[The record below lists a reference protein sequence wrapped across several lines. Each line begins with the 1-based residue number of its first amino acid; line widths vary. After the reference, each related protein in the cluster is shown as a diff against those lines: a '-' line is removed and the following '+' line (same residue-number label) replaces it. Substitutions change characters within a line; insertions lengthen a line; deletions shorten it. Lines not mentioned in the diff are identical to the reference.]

1 MPPSPPPSAPEI
13 HIEIEMQPPPPIL
26 LSPPSPPHP
35 PINVQP
41 RPQLSSYNWEWR
53 RYVALVEMCFFLTLF
68 IGFGAIVYLS
78 VCALVTLIEDSD
90 QTYCYDFL

>member
-13 HIEIEMQPPPPIL
+13 HIEIEMQPPPIL
-26 LSPPSPPHP
+26 LSPPSPPQP

-41 RPQLSSYNWEWR
+41 RPQPWEGSSYSV
-53 RYVALVEMCFFLTLF
+53 YGAMLEMCFFLTLF
-68 IGFGAIVYLS
+68 IGFGAIVYLLTCT
-78 VCALVTLIEDSD
+78 VVTLIDGSD